1 MTGVSG
7 ATMGWIVSRH
17 VFRPTLA
24 VAVLL
29 AAFLSNAPSRAQS
42 VGYLVPAPAKDN
54 VQAKPKYEC
63 DAPDA
68 PVITLDTQSK
78 YRQDDAQ
85 RATIDEEAEDT
96 YSDAVEPLRAYGKT
110 LARIANAYVKSNPK
124 NTAAAACALTWLDH
138 WASAKAM
145 TDLRSKQARF
155 NLGQALGGFAL
166 AYLQIRNAP
175 DLSDEQKKRV
185 EAWLKTLGRQIVD
198 AKETGKGVS
207 GRNNHRYWAGL
218 SAAAAGIA
226 SGDRRLTDWGID
238 SARIGLAQITP
249 EGTLP
254 LEINRGKRARDYH
267 IFAAEPL
274 VATAELAHSQG
285 INLYAEHGGA
295 LSRLVNRVVESLDDP
310 SFFETATGIKQE
322 PYPGDGTV
330 PPHRIAWLEIH
341 ESRHASPKAQTV
353 LSPKR
358 PVASSGIGGN
368 TTLLFHDED

>member
-1 MTGVSG
+1 MEVVSG
-7 ATMGWIVSRH
+7 ANIHRLVSH
-17 VFRPTLA
+17 HALRPTLA
-24 VAVLL
+24 I
-29 AAFLSNAPSRAQS
+29 AAILNALVITTPSYAQS
-42 VGYLVPAPAKDN
+42 IGYLVPAPAKDN

-85 RATIDEEAEDT
+85 RATIDEEAEET
-96 YSDAVEPLRAYGKT
+96 YSEAVEPLRAYGKT
-110 LARIANAYVKSNPK
+110 LARIANAYVKSSPK
-124 NTAAAACALTWLDH
+124 NTAAAACALTWLDQ

-145 TDLRSKQARF
+145 TDLRSKQAHF

-166 AYLQIRNAP
+166 AYLQVRNAP
-175 DLSDEQKKRV
+175 GLADDQKKRV
-185 EAWLKTLGRQIVD
+185 ETWLKTLGRQIVE

-218 SAAAAGIA
+218 SAIAAGIA

-238 SARIGLAQITP
+238 SARIGLAQVTP

-274 VATAELAHSQG
+274 VAAAELARSQG
-285 INLYAEHGGA
+285 VNLYAEHGGA
-295 LSRLVNRVVESLDDP
+295 LTRLVKRVVESLDDP
-310 SFFETATGIKQE
+310 AFFEQVTGAKQE

-330 PPHRIAWLEIH
+330 PPHRIAWLEIYG
-341 ESRHASPKAQTV
+341 SRHPSPKAEAV
-353 LSPKR
+353 LSSKR

-368 TTLLFHDED
+368 TTLLFHDGD

>member
-7 ATMGWIVSRH
+7 AAAKWAVSRH
-17 VFRPTLA
+17 VFQASLTIATLF
-24 VAVLL
+24 
-29 AAFLSNAPSRAQS
+29 AALVSAAPSYAQS
-42 VGYLVPAPAKDN
+42 AGYLVPAPAKDN

-78 YRQDDAQ
+78 YRQDDTR
-85 RATIDEEAEDT
+85 RATIDEEAEET
-96 YSDAVEPLRAYGKT
+96 YSEAVEPLRAYGKT
-110 LARIANAYVKSNPK
+110 LARIANAYVKSTPK

-138 WASAKAM
+138 WASVKAM
-145 TDLRSKQARF
+145 TDLRSKQAHF

-175 DLSDEQKKRV
+175 GLAEDQKKRV
-185 EAWLKTLGRQIVD
+185 ETWLKTLGRQIVE
-198 AKETGKGVS
+198 AKDTGKGVS
-207 GRNNHRYWAGL
+207 SRNNHRYWAGL
-218 SAAAAGIA
+218 SATAAGIA

-274 VATAELAHSQG
+274 VATAELARSQG
-285 INLYAEHGGA
+285 INLYAEHDGA
-295 LSRLVNRVVESLDDP
+295 LSRLVNRVVESLNDP
-310 SFFETATGIKQE
+310 SFFEKATGIKQE

-341 ESRHASPKAQTV
+341 ESRHPSPKAETA